1 MSQLSSIGICHTIE
15 MHVTLI
21 SKAMVVKKSIGKNQK
36 EKEEN
41 FMAQKEI
48 EKIGGENLL
57 ELWFHFLSYET
68 RFISD

>member
-1 MSQLSSIGICHTIE
+1 

-21 SKAMVVKKSIGKNQK
+21 SKAMVGKKFIGKNQK

-41 FMAQKEI
+41 FMAQKKIEEI
-48 EKIGGENLL
+48 GKENLL

-68 RFISD
+68 RSISDRCFCEGSIQR

>member
-1 MSQLSSIGICHTIE
+1 

-36 EKEEN
+36 EKKEN

-57 ELWFHFLSYET
+57 ELWFYLLSYET
-68 RFISD
+68 RFISDRCFCKGSIQR